1 MVFEQLLDN
10 SSFDHRSSGRFVTE
24 RPVSE
29 LPASED
35 SIKEPKQSE
44 HCVKYFAQCFDQHF
58 QSDNTILK
66 PGAEEPFYQAAKE
79 AGQSSI
85 IYSNQDFF
93 SSALHEIA
101 HWCIAGSERRQLDD
115 YGYWYE
121 PDGRDHQQQELFYK
135 VEAKPQAL
143 EWAFSLAANIPFRI
157 SLDNLASLTNNSN
170 KVGKESEQEIFRNKV
185 YAELERYFKFG
196 FPKRAQRVIALL
208 STLYSS
214 QQPIRLPQKKTCL
227 L

>member
-1 MVFEQLLDN
+1 MVFEQLLND
-10 SSFDHRSSGRFVTE
+10 SSYNYRASGRS
-24 RPVSE
+24 VSE
-29 LPASED
+29 LPASEN

-44 HCVKYFAQCFDQHF
+44 HCVKHFAQCFDQYF

-66 PGAEEPFYQAAKE
+66 PGADEPFYQAAT
-79 AGQSSI
+79 ATGQSSV

-143 EWAFSLAANIPFRI
+143 EWAFSLAAGISFRI
-157 SLDNLASLTNNSN
+157 SLDNLSNTTNNSN
-170 KVGKESEQEIFRNKV
+170 KAEKESEQEIFRDKV
-185 YAELERYFKFG
+185 YGELRRYFELG
-196 FPKRAQRVIALL
+196 FPQRAQRVIVLL

-214 QQPIRLPQKKTCL
+214 QQPIQLPQKQTCL